1 MAFIQRDDGDKGE
14 IFAWWDGTALDA
26 SAQFNCQ
33 PNETILVLDA
43 NSEDLVA
50 TLTPGRH
57 AMTGPLAPY
66 ANGDEVLVIFV
77 TTSPLRVEAGGALAD
92 LPDEP
97 WVEINARVTVRD
109 PVKAIELLPLL
120 DDDEAPEDWLG
131 EELILAVGHA
141 AEEKGGDVQGLQ
153 SAAGA
158 IAQAATGYANAVMAD
173 LGFEVAVPELSFS
186 QSEDTDDDE

>member
-1 MAFIQRDDGDKGE
+1 MAFIQREDGDRGE

-33 PNETILVLDA
+33 PHETILVLDA
-43 NSEDLVA
+43 D
-50 TLTPGRH
+50 
-57 AMTGPLAPY
+57 
-66 ANGDEVLVIFV
+66 NGDEVLVIFV
-77 TTSPLRVEAGGALAD
+77 TTSPLRIEAGGALAD

-158 IAQAATGYANAVMAD
+158 IAQAAANYANAVMAD

-186 QSEDTDDDE
+186 LSDDDE